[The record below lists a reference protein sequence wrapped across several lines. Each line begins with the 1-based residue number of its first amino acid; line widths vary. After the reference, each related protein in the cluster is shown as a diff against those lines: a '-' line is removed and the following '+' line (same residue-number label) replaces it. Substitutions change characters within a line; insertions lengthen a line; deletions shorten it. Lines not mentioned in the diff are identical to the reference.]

1 MFTLIALAIIAVCVG
16 LMFIP
21 QFGLLNA
28 YKGKSNYT
36 YNAYETIFYFTT
48 RPYKNYLKDNASGGR
63 ASAGGII
70 ALIFLLLGAVSLG
83 LSKKSSVLS
92 LLGGLLVAISG
103 ILFLMTP
110 LWMLIIYNGKITA
123 GWLAYVV
130 GGVLLLVGAFI
141 SYIAIMRLRDEK
153 NELARPKSQQYS
165 YLKNK

>member
-21 QFGLLNA
+21 GFALLN
-28 YKGKSNYT
+28 KKLS
-36 YNAYETIFYFTT
+36 YNAYEVIFYFSN
-48 RPYKNYLKDNASGGR
+48 RPEKDYFVNNTSGGR

-70 ALIFLLLGAVSLG
+70 ALIFLLFGAVSLG

-110 LWMLIIYNGKITA
+110 LWLLIIYEKGKVVA
-123 GWLAYVV
+123 NWEAYVV
-130 GGVLLLVGAFI
+130 GGILLLVGAFI
-141 SYIAIMRLRDEK
+141 SYLAIMRLKDEK
-153 NELARPKSQQYS
+153 NELAKPKSQQYS